1 MIYIG
6 QPKLKKTIVFGL
18 LPVLVALLSMSGVTE
33 ALADEASVENSEKK
47 TERDFGIKRGKHRFS
62 VDSIGAIIQMAVE
75 DGRLTQA
82 EADEKISIIENKKK
96 NGFGIKPVSYTN
108 LKLPKKRIV

>member
-6 QPKLKKTIVFGL
+6 DSTVKKVMIFGL
-18 LPVLVALLSMSGVTE
+18 ITAGVALLATLGVTE
-33 ALADEASVENSEKK
+33 AVADEASVENSEKK

-62 VDSIGAIIQMAVE
+62 LDIIRARIQMAVE

-82 EADEKISIIENKKK
+82 EADEKISIIENKSK
-96 NGFGIKPVSYTN
+96 NGFGIKRGKHRFSLDRTSN
-108 LKLPKKRIV
+108 